1 MVKGKEKSWVSWSKD
16 EVRLLKMLYPL
27 GRAREIAEQT
37 GRSLAAIRQKAY
49 SMGIRTRDL
58 HPWTTNEVKLLKKL
72 YKDKDIQSIADKL
85 ERSLLASHLQSFF
98 H

>member
-16 EVRLLKMLYPL
+16 EVKLLKMLYPL

-37 GRSLAAIRQKAY
+37 GRSLSMVRQKAY
-49 SMGIRTRDL
+49 SMGIRPRDL
-58 HPWTTNEVKLLKKL
+58 HLWTTNEVKLLKKL